1 MKIIDRIFR
10 YFDIKGIKPTAFEK
24 KIGLSNGYL
33 GKMEKRNAD
42 IGEGIL
48 IKIIENCPDL
58 NPEWLILGVGEML
71 RKQTSIDEF
80 VQSDIEK
87 KIEKDKRLTEL
98 LSMLTAKDKEI
109 AKLNR
114 EIGGLEAE
122 LRILKKKIAQGPPD
136 VGSVAAAG

>member
-1 MKIIDRIFR
+1 MKIIDRIFE
-10 YFDIKGIKPTAFEK
+10 YFDNKGIKPTAFEK

-33 GKMEKRNAD
+33 GKMKKRNAD

-58 NPEWLILGVGEML
+58 NLQWLILGKGNML
-71 RKQTSIDEF
+71 IDQKQNNITDNNKTPLAYNENILNIIAE
-80 VQSDIEK
+80 
-87 KIEKDKRLTEL
+87 
-98 LSMLTAKDKEI
+98 KDKEI

-122 LRILKKKIAQGPPD
+122 LRILKKNLAQEQED
-136 VGSVAAAG
+136 AGSVAATG